1 MANKLLLKKSSV
13 AARVPTTSDLTYG
26 ELALNYQDGKLYFKT
41 AGNSI
46 DYFLSGSAAPSL
58 QAVTNT
64 AASSSNQITLSGAG
78 DNTNT
83 YSSLR
88 FAGYNQGGG
97 TGYHGFFEVQ
107 NTYASATN
115 PKKFFR
121 LDSSGTLQIINS
133 AYTNNLF
140 NLTDAGALSIP
151 STLTVGGGGVIYNGS
166 TSGNITLKAT
176 AAAGSNT
183 ITLPAAT
190 GTVALTTDI
199 IAQKKQE
206 YTATAGQTTFT
217 VTNGYTV
224 GAVQVFANG
233 IALASSD
240 YTASNGTTVI
250 LNDARLVGDNIIIW
264 GGGAVQGSGGGG
276 GTTTNALTI
285 GTGLQLDSGTTF
297 DGSAAKTLSLTTSG
311 VTANTYGNSYVS
323 GAYFYLPQFTVDAY
337 GRITAVSQ
345 AYVAISGGT
354 TLPGQYGNSGKF
366 LTTDGTN
373 LSWGT
378 PVTSGGSGSNLA
390 WTNGAYAAS
399 TINLTAPAG
408 VTTSGQQLWV
418 AVIGSNLSSANISSV
433 TCNGYSLSLSSSGGP
448 DSGGTGMVLYK
459 VNTGSQF
466 TTSVS
471 VNFSGYAGYAMA
483 TCWVTTT
490 NSTNMGSG
498 FVSTTSSSSSM
509 IPNNPSYTKG
519 GKVFFFSTTSSL
531 NMTTAI
537 SSPPS
542 GWTSIGTNTHS
553 SSSSITVAA
562 FSAPEPWSS
571 SATFTV
577 TNPGAYIYGY
587 AYATNS

>member
-41 AGNSI
+41 AGNAI

-121 LDSSGTLQIINS
+121 LNSTGDLQIINS
-133 AYTNNLF
+133 GYTTNIL
-140 NLTDAGALSIP
+140 NLTDAGALTIP
-151 STLTVGGGGVIYNGS
+151 STLTVGGGGVLYSGS
-166 TSGNITLKAT
+166 TSGNITLKAA

-183 ITLPAAT
+183 ITLPAST

-240 YTASNGTTVI
+240 YTASNGTTVV
-250 LNDARLVGDNIIIW
+250 LNEARVVGDNIIIW
-264 GGGAVQGSGGGG
+264 GGGAIQSSSVGS
-276 GTTTNALTI
+276 TTYSLTA

-297 DGSAAKTLSLTTSG
+297 DGSAAKTISLTTSG

-378 PVTSGGSGSNLA
+378 PVTSGGSASNLA
-390 WTNGAYAAS
+390 WTNGAYATS
-399 TINLTAPAG
+399 SINLTAPAG

-418 AVIGSNLSSANISSV
+418 AIIGSNLSSGNISSV

-471 VNFSGYAGYAMA
+471 VNFTGYSGYAMA

-490 NSTNMGSG
+490 NTTNMGSAM
-498 FVSTTSSSSSM
+498 VSTNSSSSPMLSY
-509 IPNNPSYTKG
+509 NPTYNKG
-519 GKVFFFSTTSSL
+519 GKVFFFSTNPSL

-537 SSPPS
+537 STPPS
-542 GWTSIGTNTHS
+542 GWTSIGTNQHTNS
-553 SSSSITVAA
+553 SALTVAA

-571 SATFTV
+571 NATFTV
-577 TNPGAYIYGY
+577 TNPGAYTYGY
-587 AYATNS
+587 AYTYNS